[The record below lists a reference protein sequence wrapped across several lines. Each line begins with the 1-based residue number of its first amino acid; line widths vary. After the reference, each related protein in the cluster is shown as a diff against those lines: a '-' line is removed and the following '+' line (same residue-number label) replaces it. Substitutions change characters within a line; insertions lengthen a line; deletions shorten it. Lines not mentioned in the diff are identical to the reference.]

1 MHPLP
6 APAWEEGGGLK
17 ISESLCW
24 GGGGVRNFHLFW
36 WGGGVLLRG
45 VKFVGGG
52 GGARNFEVKIKT
64 A

>member
-24 GGGGVRNFHLFW
+24 GGGQ
-36 WGGGVLLRG
+36 
-45 VKFVGGG
+45 KFSFILVGGG
-52 GGARNFEVKIKT
+52 CIVEGG
-64 A
+64 

>member
-24 GGGGVRNFHLFW
+24 GGVRNFHLFW
-36 WGGGVLLRG
+36 WGGSVLLRG

-52 GGARNFEVKIKT
+52 GGHVILK
-64 A
+64 